1 MRKYKNLKNLLL
13 VMQIGTSVALPIA
26 AGAYIGSYLDK
37 RYSTTGVFLIL
48 GILLGT
54 FSGITSIYYLVS
66 KLNK

>member
-1 MRKYKNLKNLLL
+1 
-13 VMQIGTSVALPIA
+13 MQIGTSVALPIA